1 MTSGVKKSRSDPSQS
16 HAMNDPCSPLLRRA
30 CTFIACFAI
39 LGSFA
44 TPAVVAASPAPPP
57 VALHGVA
64 SLAARAESNLRAG
77 ELRPPDERALDFYR
91 KAAALAAEA
100 LKADSSFAKAHFVYF
115 AAQGR
120 LLMEQGKIRNA
131 FALKGLRKHLD
142 LSLQLDPDYPDAL
155 AAKGAVLMELPDALG
170 GNKTQGEQLLRRAV
184 REYPVGPV
192 TRLLLAKALL
202 TNGNVPEARRELDLA
217 SYYALRQRR
226 YRALRDVEELKRTV
240 TSSVPKTP
248 VPLTRKAPALP
259 HPG

>member
-1 MTSGVKKSRSDPSQS
+1 
-16 HAMNDPCSPLLRRA
+16 MNDPYSLTRRSCA
-30 CTFIACFAI
+30 FLACFAI
-39 LGSFA
+39 LGSLA
-44 TPAVVAASPAPPP
+44 SPAVVEATPIPPP
-57 VALHGVA
+57 TVTPHGVA

-77 ELRPPDERALDFYR
+77 ELRPPDEHALDFYR

-100 LKADSSFAKAHFVYF
+100 LKSDANIAKAHFVYF

-120 LLMEQGKIRNA
+120 LLLEQGKVRNA

-170 GNKTQGEQLLRRAV
+170 GNKSQGEQLLRRAV

-202 TNGNVPEARRELDLA
+202 ANGKVPEARRELDLA

-226 YRALRDVEELKRTV
+226 YRALRDVEQLKLTV
-240 TSSVPKTP
+240 TSSVAKPEDIQP
-248 VPLTRKAPALP
+248 
-259 HPG
+259 